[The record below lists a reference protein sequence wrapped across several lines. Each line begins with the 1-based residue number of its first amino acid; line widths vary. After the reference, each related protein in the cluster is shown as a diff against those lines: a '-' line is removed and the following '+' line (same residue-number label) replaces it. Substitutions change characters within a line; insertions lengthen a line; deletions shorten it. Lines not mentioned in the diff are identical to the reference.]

1 MTGKDAVD
9 VRQENQR
16 VGFHHLCDEAG
27 EFIVIGEHQLS
38 DTHSVVLIDDR
49 QYVVLQHHRHTGL
62 LIPVLLTWS
71 EVLLHR
77 QNLTY
82 MDAELTEQ
90 VVVEAHEFH
99 LSDSGEQLAL
109 FHGVERVVNGQFAS
123 STGHG
128 S

>member
-1 MTGKDAVD
+1 
-9 VRQENQR
+9 
-16 VGFHHLCDEAG
+16 
-27 EFIVIGEHQLS
+27 
-38 DTHSVVLIDDR
+38 
-49 QYVVLQHHRHTGL
+49 
-62 LIPVLLTWS
+62 
-71 EVLLHR
+71 
-77 QNLTY
+77 